1 MFEVTLQLLTGRRNQ
16 SLPIETELTIQETGQ
31 VSVKKGNSAQEA
43 FNECIV
49 TDKGNEEDSPDRL
62 NKDTLFDLG
71 ELRET

>member
-16 SLPIETELTIQETGQ
+16 SLPIETELTIQESGQ
-31 VSVKKGNSAQEA
+31 VSVKRGNPAQEA
-43 FNECIV
+43 FNECII
-49 TDKGNEEDSPDRL
+49 TDKGNEEDHPDRL